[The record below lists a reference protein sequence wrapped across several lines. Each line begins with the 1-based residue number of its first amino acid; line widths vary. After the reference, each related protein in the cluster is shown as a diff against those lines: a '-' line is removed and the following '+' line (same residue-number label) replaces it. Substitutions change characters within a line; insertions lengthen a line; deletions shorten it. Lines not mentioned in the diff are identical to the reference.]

1 MLFTKDDIW
10 KILRSFNPNKAHAYY
25 MISHRK
31 LKIWGDPLLKSLEL
45 IFNNTLR
52 VENFTRNG
60 KKKILYHFIKNDKQL
75 IENYRFI
82 LLLPVCGK
90 VVGRFIYMRM
100 FKFFTEKWL
109 ISLDQSW
116 FKPADQFYMSKS
128 IEKVWYKG
136 LLYKIKQ
143 NLLVLV

>member
-1 MLFTKDDIW
+1 
-10 KILRSFNPNKAHAYY
+10 

-100 FKFFTEKWL
+100 FKFFTEK
-109 ISLDQSW
+109 
-116 FKPADQFYMSKS
+116 
-128 IEKVWYKG
+128 
-136 LLYKIKQ
+136 
-143 NLLVLV
+143 